1 MAVALAQG
9 GEFAFVLLTFT
20 VGAGVIGVELAALLT
35 AAVAVSMA
43 LTPLAMIAYEQ
54 IAIAADAAIPDAP
67 REDPTFDDG
76 EPDIIMAGF
85 GRFGQI
91 VQRLLAANGLK
102 STTLDSDIEQVEVLR
117 RFGRRVH
124 YGDATRLDLLRAAGA
139 ERAKMLIVA
148 IDDKEKA
155 VEMVEAARQAFPN
168 LKVIARAWD
177 RPHAYEL
184 LNHGADAV
192 ERETFEGALALS
204 AKALEQLGF
213 STAKAKKAIDLFRQ
227 YDRKTFDEL
236 RPLWGEEEAYI
247 LASREAS
254 RTTERLLR
262 EDIKQLRPAGDAD
275 GAQDATGKE
284 AVSP

>member
-1 MAVALAQG
+1 MRSYWRNRSIAFLAFAL
-9 GEFAFVLLTFT
+9 
-20 VGAGVIGVELAALLT
+20 
-35 AAVAVSMA
+35 
-43 LTPLAMIAYEQ
+43 
-54 IAIAADAAIPDAP
+54 
-67 REDPTFDDG
+67 
-76 EPDIIMAGF
+76 
-85 GRFGQI
+85 
-91 VQRLLAANGLK
+91 
-102 STTLDSDIEQVEVLR
+102 
-117 RFGRRVH
+117 
-124 YGDATRLDLLRAAGA
+124 
-139 ERAKMLIVA
+139 
-148 IDDKEKA
+148 EK
-155 VEMVEAARQAFPN
+155 PSCSS
-168 LKVIARAWD
+168 
-177 RPHAYEL
+177 
-184 LNHGADAV
+184 
-192 ERETFEGALALS
+192 ALALS